1 MLSKKEKSIIQRIQD
16 RQRDESLKFVSK
28 RIKHNDIK
36 IEIIRQTF
44 LLVSEIVQANK
55 ISYEEAFEIL
65 KEYVN
70 E

>member
-28 RIKHNDIK
+28 QIICNNAK
-36 IEIIRQTF
+36 IEIIRQMF
-44 LLVSEIVQANK
+44 LLVSDVAEQHNIT
-55 ISYEEAFEIL
+55 YEEAFKIL
-65 KEYVN
+65 QNYVN

>member
-44 LLVSEIVQANK
+44 LLVSEIAQANK

>member
-44 LLVSEIVQANK
+44 LLVSEIAQINK

-65 KEYVN
+65 KDYVN

>member
-28 RIKHNDIK
+28 QIICNNVK
-36 IEIIRQTF
+36 IEIIRQMF
-44 LLVSEIVQANK
+44 LLVSDVAQHHNIT
-55 ISYEEAFEIL
+55 YEEAFKIL
-65 KEYVN
+65 QNYVN

>member
-44 LLVSEIVQANK
+44 LLVSEIAQINK